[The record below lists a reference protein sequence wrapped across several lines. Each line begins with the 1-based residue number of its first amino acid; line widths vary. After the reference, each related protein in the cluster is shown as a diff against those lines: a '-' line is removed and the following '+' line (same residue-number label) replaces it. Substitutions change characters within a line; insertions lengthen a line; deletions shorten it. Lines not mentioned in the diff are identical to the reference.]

1 MEQQMD
7 GTRDLLREV
16 GFPIYQGRNWIKF
29 LGVLSIIQGVIVIF
43 TLVGIIIAWLPIWM
57 GVILYQAAS
66 RMEQAYAA
74 GDKSGFY
81 ESMSKLKLYFMIQG
95 IMALIGIVFAIFA
108 LSIGMLGVILDAI
121 R

>member
-1 MEQQMD
+1 MEQQVNES
-7 GTRDLLREV
+7 GNLLREV

-29 LGVLSIIQGVIVIF
+29 LGVLSVIQGVVMVF
-43 TLVGIIIAWLPIWM
+43 TVVGILIAWLPIWM
-57 GVILYQAAS
+57 GVILYQSATK
-66 RMEQAYAA
+66 MEQAYAT
-74 GDKSGFY
+74 GNKGGFY

-108 LSIGMLGVILDAI
+108 LSLGMVGVLLDAV